1 MKIFAKPCYDTTYLR
16 DLAWLL
22 ISFWTT
28 FWKADACVFFW
39 KKVSKSKVVGQIMY
53 VATKEKIRQSFLQW
67 RKPLTSPPTTGSS
80 NQDSWKGAFQEKWIR
95 CFLMKLSYMSKLCC
109 IRVRITSWKDL
120 SNTEGKQFLPQGSN
134 SSYFHN
140 LCQRSQWN
148 PNEYGICLAPTSH
161 LLSNLF

>member
-1 MKIFAKPCYDTTYLR
+1 MQMC
-16 DLAWLL
+16 
-22 ISFWTT
+22 FWTM
-28 FWKADACVFFW
+28 
-39 KKVSKSKVVGQIMY
+39 VSKSKMVGQVTY

-109 IRVRITSWKDL
+109 VSGSPPEKTLATQKR
-120 SNTEGKQFLPQGSN
+120 KQFPPQGSN

-148 PNEYGICLAPTSH
+148 PNEHSIFLAPTSH
-161 LLSNLF
+161 LLSNLFLTSYMSVSFIGSKGSKDNVWECEM